1 MARILDFDSTICA
14 IATGNGGAIGVIR
27 MSGKESITI
36 CDRVFRP
43 INKSV
48 KLLEQPGYSIV
59 FGSIVD
65 GEEVIDEVLVS
76 LYRAPH
82 SYTGED
88 SVEISCHASKY
99 IERRIMEVLIGNGA
113 TMARPGE
120 FTQRAFMNGKLD
132 LSQAEAV
139 ADVIASESK
148 LSHKIAMNQMRGAFS
163 AEIKELRSQL
173 LHFASLI
180 ELELDFNEE
189 DVQFADREEL
199 MALAQKTLTIIKR
212 LTDSFSL
219 GNVIK
224 NGVPVAIVGNPNTGK
239 STLLNMLLG
248 DDKALVS
255 DIPGTTRDSIE
266 DVAVINGVE
275 FRFIDT
281 AGIRE
286 TTDIV
291 ENMGIN
297 RTREKIDKA
306 SVVIVVCDIN
316 ADVESTNEIL
326 RDIRQQ
332 ISVDS
337 KRVIVFVNKID
348 KASDSVRE
356 YFIKN
361 IILQP
366 DEKVLYA
373 SAKTGEGVD
382 MLEKELNDI
391 SSALEASSE
400 SVIVSNARHYES
412 LMRAQES
419 LERVVEGLSNG
430 LTEDLIAI
438 DINQTNYYL
447 GEITG
452 EITPDEILGNVFKNF
467 CIGK

>member
-27 MSGKESITI
+27 MSGKGSFTI
-36 CDRVFRP
+36 CERVFHP

-76 LYRAPH
+76 LFRAPH

-163 AEIKELRSQL
+163 EEIKELRAQL

-199 MALAQKTLTIIKR
+199 MALAQKTLAMIRKLIA
-212 LTDSFSL
+212 SFSL
-219 GNVIK
+219 GNAIK
-224 NGVPVAIVGNPNTGK
+224 HGVPVAIVGNPNTGK
-239 STLLNMLLG
+239 STLLNLLLG

-306 SVVIVVCDIN
+306 SVIIVVCDIN
-316 ADVESTNEIL
+316 ADVEST
-326 RDIRQQ
+326 
-332 ISVDS
+332 
-337 KRVIVFVNKID
+337 
-348 KASDSVRE
+348 
-356 YFIKN
+356 
-361 IILQP
+361 
-366 DEKVLYA
+366 
-373 SAKTGEGVD
+373 
-382 MLEKELNDI
+382 
-391 SSALEASSE
+391 
-400 SVIVSNARHYES
+400 
-412 LMRAQES
+412 
-419 LERVVEGLSNG
+419 
-430 LTEDLIAI
+430 
-438 DINQTNYYL
+438 
-447 GEITG
+447 
-452 EITPDEILGNVFKNF
+452 
-467 CIGK
+467 

>member
-27 MSGKESITI
+27 MSGKGSFTI
-36 CDRVFRP
+36 CERVFHP

-76 LYRAPH
+76 LFRAPH

-163 AEIKELRSQL
+163 EEIKELRAQL

-199 MALAQKTLTIIKR
+199 MALAQKTLAMIRKLIA
-212 LTDSFSL
+212 SFSL
-219 GNVIK
+219 GNAIK
-224 NGVPVAIVGNPNTGK
+224 HGVPVAIVGNPNTGK
-239 STLLNMLLG
+239 STLLNLLLG

-306 SVVIVVCDIN
+306 SVIIVVCDIN

-332 ISVDS
+332 ISDDS

-438 DINQTNYYL
+438 DINQANYYL

>member
-36 CDRVFRP
+36 CEGVFHP
-43 INKSV
+43 VNKSV
-48 KLLEQPGYSIV
+48 KLSEQPGYSIL

-76 LYRAPH
+76 LFKAPH

-99 IERRIMEVLIGNGA
+99 IERRIMEVLIDNGA

-163 AEIKELRSQL
+163 SEIKELRSQL

-189 DVQFADREEL
+189 DVQFADRGEL
-199 MALAQKTLTIIKR
+199 MELAQKTLAMIKK
-212 LTDSFSL
+212 LTASFSL

-224 NGVPVAIVGNPNTGK
+224 HGVPVAIVGNPNTGK

-266 DVAVINGVE
+266 DVTVINGVE

-306 SVVIVVCDIN
+306 SVIIVVCDIN

-332 ISVDS
+332 ISDDG
-337 KRVIVFVNKID
+337 KRIIVFVNKID
-348 KASDSVRE
+348 KADDSVRE
-356 YFIKN
+356 KFVNN
-361 IILQP
+361 IVLRP
-366 DEKVLYA
+366 TEKVVYA

-382 MLEKELNDI
+382 KLEEELNDI
-391 SSALEASSE
+391 STALIASSE

-467 CIGK
+467 CVGK